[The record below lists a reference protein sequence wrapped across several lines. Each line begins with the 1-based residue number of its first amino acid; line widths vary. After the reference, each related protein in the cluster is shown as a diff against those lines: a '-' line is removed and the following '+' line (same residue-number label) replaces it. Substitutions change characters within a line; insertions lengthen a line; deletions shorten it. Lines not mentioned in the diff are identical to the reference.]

1 MSSNDKKSIIVVEDE
16 PSLVFTLKDTLENEG
31 YNVHVVEE
39 GSTAV
44 ENVQRINPDLMLLDL
59 MLPGK
64 SGYDIC
70 REVRELNYTFPII
83 MLTARDQEIDKV
95 TGLNIGADDYITKPF
110 GVKELLAR
118 INARLRR
125 ANTYTS
131 KSALTDRLVLDPVVI
146 NLKES
151 TVQKPDEEPVVLTA
165 RDQEIDKVTGLNIGA
180 DDYITKPF
188 GVKEL
193 LARINARLRRA
204 NTYTSKSALT
214 DRLVL
219 DPVVINLKEST
230 VQKPDEEPVV
240 LTAREVELI
249 RYLIPRANEPVTR
262 DELLEKV
269 WRYEFSTNTR
279 TVDVH
284 ISKLRAK
291 IEMHPDDPRYL
302 VTLHG
307 VGYMLK
313 MG

>member
-165 RDQEIDKVTGLNIGA
+165 R
-180 DDYITKPF
+180 
-188 GVKEL
+188 
-193 LARINARLRRA
+193 
-204 NTYTSKSALT
+204 
-214 DRLVL
+214 
-219 DPVVINLKEST
+219 
-230 VQKPDEEPVV
+230 
-240 LTAREVELI
+240 EVELI